1 VSRARPSRHQVRE
14 EPVHVSAGAERVLG
28 VGLDVVEAR
37 RVQQAIENWGDRFL
51 SRIYRGEER
60 AYCDSQASPWRHY
73 AGRFA
78 LKEAVAKAFGTGI
91 GDRIG
96 WKDIQ
101 VVRDPSSGAPG
112 VRLHGNAARLAKQ
125 LGVERIWVSITHSHS
140 LAIAQAILVGRGV
153 RAASVSSGG
162 RHMGDE

>member
-1 VSRARPSRHQVRE
+1 MSRTRQSRRRVRK
-14 EPVHVSAGAERVLG
+14 EPAQAPAGAERILG

-101 VVRDPSSGAPG
+101 VVRHPSSGAPG
-112 VRLHGNAARLAKQ
+112 VRLHGNAAQLAKQ

-140 LAIAQAILVGRGV
+140 LAIAQAILVGRDLG
-153 RAASVSSGG
+153 RARESSNA
-162 RHMGDE
+162 RHMEDE